1 MSNMYLFGSIR
12 DSSGNIKAFNLRK
25 VISLSSV
32 KLHLKNSLLMI
43 ITKLQ
48 IRSGELTA
56 SRSLRICYKF
66 LCTYLIT
73 TVFLLG
79 FEKQIS
85 AEVNGFFLLEQQ
97 PLYKPVPPYSLQRVK
112 VPQINLTDIGIL
124 MDRSI
129 SDKIRTVRSSFHY
142 ATIFF

>member
-1 MSNMYLFGSIR
+1 M
-12 DSSGNIKAFNLRK
+12 IK
-25 VISLSSV
+25 
-32 KLHLKNSLLMI
+32 
-43 ITKLQ
+43 TKLQ
-48 IRSGELTA
+48 IHSGEA

-79 FEKQIS
+79 FEKQILVE
-85 AEVNGFFLLEQQ
+85 ANGFVLIEQQ

-112 VPQINLTDIGIL
+112 VPKINLTDIGIL

-129 SDKIRTVRSSFHY
+129 SDKMSTVRSSFHY
-142 ATIFF
+142 FTIF

>member
-1 MSNMYLFGSIR
+1 M
-12 DSSGNIKAFNLRK
+12 
-25 VISLSSV
+25 
-32 KLHLKNSLLMI
+32 
-43 ITKLQ
+43 TKLQ
-48 IRSGELTA
+48 IHSGELAA
-56 SRSLRICYKF
+56 SINLCICYKF

-85 AEVNGFFLLEQQ
+85 AEVNGFDLIEQQ

-124 MDRSI
+124 MNRSI
-129 SDKIRTVRSSFHY
+129 DDKMRTVRSSFHY
-142 ATIFF
+142 AKIFLKKFLMLILSLYH